1 MRHRGWVGLAGLL
14 GLVAVAAGAFAT
26 HGLEARGDARAA
38 GLVATAAQ
46 YQAWHAL
53 AMLAYVALGA
63 PQRLPLV
70 LWAVGAVVFP
80 GSLYALALGA
90 PGALAAAAPVGGT
103 ALIGGWAALA
113 WIVLRAPRD

>member
-1 MRHRGWVGLAGLL
+1 MRHQGWVGFAALL
-14 GLVAVAAGAFAT
+14 GLVAVAAGAFAA

-38 GLVATAAQ
+38 GLVETAAR

-53 AMLAYVALGA
+53 AMLAYAALGT
-63 PQRLPLV
+63 PQRLPLL
-70 LWAVGAVVFP
+70 LWAAGAVVFP

-90 PGALAAAAPVGGT
+90 PGALAAAAPVGGM

-113 WIVLRAPRD
+113 WIALTGPRG